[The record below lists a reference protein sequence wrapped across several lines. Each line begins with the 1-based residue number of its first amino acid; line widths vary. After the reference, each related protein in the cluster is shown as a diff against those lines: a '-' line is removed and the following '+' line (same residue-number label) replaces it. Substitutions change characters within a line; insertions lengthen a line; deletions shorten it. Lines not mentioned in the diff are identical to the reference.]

1 MVAHVYILGHTE
13 CTYSL
18 LRNKAELQTTIRS
31 LKDTNATLRALNREL
46 EEKLFGVCKSFFN
59 HANISCFLFPQL
71 MEDRVQLA
79 REVELARQMRTS
91 A

>member
-1 MVAHVYILGHTE
+1 MYL
-13 CTYSL
+13 YSL

-59 HANISCFLFPQL
+59 RANISRFPFSQL

-79 REVELARQMRTS
+79 QEVELARQMQTS